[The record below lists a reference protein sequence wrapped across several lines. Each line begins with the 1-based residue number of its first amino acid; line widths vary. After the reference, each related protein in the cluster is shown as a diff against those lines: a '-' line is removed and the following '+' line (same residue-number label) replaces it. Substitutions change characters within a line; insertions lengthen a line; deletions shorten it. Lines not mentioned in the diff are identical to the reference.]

1 MTPKL
6 QNMQKLTLIMC
17 FIFLLNVNTFGQVV
31 NITPSQYI
39 VTIQANQPNNYDYL
53 PYVSYSKQF
62 QFKDEA
68 GNIISNFM
76 GYGPGTY
83 SQQFYITEIGKPAT
97 VTFYNNV
104 NYQQEYCESSDPNCG
119 GGMGYVRM
127 SGTGT
132 QSGSLPKKPKTGT
145 KTNTATRTAYE
156 NCGYCWWQSYSFS
169 TMYVYNLPIK
179 YPYFD
184 STITYGSESF
194 TISVRQAGD
203 NNYNLPSSDNISI
216 KADAV
221 FSSYRW
227 EYQLFD
233 PGNPGNP
240 AWQTIPS
247 TYVSNA
253 GKELI
258 INGQSLFGSN
268 WMYHINK
275 TVLFRMKQADQGGLT
290 SNILVYTHRLSS
302 PKITSVLAF
311 QNPCYGYDTAY
322 IKVQFNRQLLTD
334 EKINIFLQ
342 DTVTRLDYSALN
354 LSNASF
360 DAGTNTYTWKRELVQ
375 GSYKVSLIGK
385 YFDYATYTGS
395 PDHFAYVRIID
406 PEPLRLYLTQ
416 TPVSCFE
423 GNNGVMN
430 VGAKGGVG
438 NYKYQLLHVDS
449 SFGST
454 FTSFTNPVYNS
465 ALGTMDQPV
474 PGLTANT
481 YKVRLRDGN
490 NCLIRDSLGRE
501 IYRTLQ
507 VKQPASALSVS
518 LLNVSP
524 ITAYDRND
532 GAITVRITGGSPFVK
547 ISEDPNYAKY
557 RFEFRDSATNTQ
569 LTSGISVDTT
579 NKFEPKIQHL
589 TNGTYIFK
597 AWDASYDNAAGSNR
611 QGCFIQLYIRVT
623 RPAPLAVNVIADSVI
638 NCYGDTKGKL
648 KAIPAGGIPL
658 TVDSVKYNFTW
669 YKKVSGNFVN
679 QNVNDSVLRNL
690 SAGEYKVE
698 IRDKFN
704 NLTSYT
710 YNLTQPSLIT
720 TVGSSTAASCYF
732 TPNGSMLVTASG
744 GTAPYRYEWSNG
756 AKTQSV
762 PNVAGGSYVVVV
774 TDANL
779 CTATQQVVVTSPARI
794 TTVET
799 ITPVACNGTSS
810 GAVSLSASGGA
821 GGYSYLWSNGQTT
834 ATATNLS
841 AGNYWYKVTDAQG
854 CYDSSNVVLDI
865 PEPYTINAG
874 PDRKLCTGQTIQLEV
889 TNNAPWLPLTAT
901 WSTPQGTVA
910 GSKINV
916 SNSGTY
922 IATVTNASGCQKKDT
937 VVVTDFNATVNT
949 SFTVSTQAFAGEN
962 TTLVNISP
970 TLQDSAKWLFPI
982 GAALT
987 VISQSKNYCEVKF
1000 ADTGRYVVGIRAYY
1014 TNGCIDEKY
1023 KEINVVRKET
1033 FGNLPNQSESFLKQ
1047 IGLYPNPNTGTFT
1060 LDLLFNSPTAARIR
1074 IINMLS
1080 NATVSDKTVSG
1091 SASYS
1096 EYYSIPGAPAGTY
1109 VVLIETPKGNFVHK
1123 LNKL

>member
-1 MTPKL
+1 MK
-6 QNMQKLTLIMC
+6 TLFFLMC
-17 FIFLLNVNTFGQVV
+17 FTSFLNLNTIGQVV
-31 NITPSQYI
+31 NIVPSQYV
-39 VTIQANQPNNYDYL
+39 VTIQANQPNSYDYL
-53 PYVSYSKQF
+53 TYVSYSKHF
-62 QFKDEA
+62 LFKDQA
-68 GNIISNFM
+68 GSVISSFT
-76 GYGPGTY
+76 GYGAGTY
-83 SQQFYITEIGKPAT
+83 NQQFYITEVNKPAT

-104 NYQQEYCESSDPNCG
+104 SYQQEQCESGDPNCG
-119 GGMGYVRM
+119 GGMGYLRT
-127 SGTGT
+127 SKTGV
-132 QSGSLPKKPKTGT
+132 QSENQPKKPKTGT
-145 KTNTATRTAYE
+145 QAKPSARTNYGG
-156 NCGYCWWQSYSFS
+156 CGYCWWQSYSFS
-169 TMYVYNLPIK
+169 TMNVYNLPMK
-179 YPYFD
+179 YPFFD
-184 STITYGSESF
+184 TTITYGSESF

-216 KADAV
+216 KASAA
-221 FSSYRW
+221 FSAYRW

-233 PGNPGNP
+233 PANPGNP

-247 TYVSNA
+247 NYVSDA

-268 WMYHINK
+268 WMQHINK
-275 TVLFRMKQADQGGLT
+275 TVLFRMKQTNQGGLT

-302 PKITSVLAF
+302 PKITTVQAF

-395 PDHFAYVRIID
+395 PGHFAYVRVID
-406 PEPLRLYLTQ
+406 PEPLRLYLSQ
-416 TPVSCFE
+416 IPVSCFE
-423 GNNGVMN
+423 GNNGIMN

-454 FTSFTNPVYNS
+454 FTNFTNPVFNS

-474 PGLTANT
+474 PGLTANI

-501 IYRTLQ
+501 IYRTLP
-507 VKQPASALSVS
+507 VKQPTSALSVS

-532 GAITVRITGGSPFVK
+532 GAINIRITGGTPFVK

-557 RFEFRDSATNTQ
+557 RFEWRDSATNAL
-569 LTSGISVDTT
+569 LTSGISVDTV
-579 NKFEPKIQHL
+579 NKFEAKIQNL
-589 TNGTYIFK
+589 TNGTYSFK
-597 AWDASYDNAAGSNR
+597 AWDASFDNAAGSNR
-611 QGCFIQLYIRVT
+611 QGCFIQLYIKIS
-623 RPAPLAVNVIADSVI
+623 RPLPLNVNVLVDSVI
-638 NCYGDTKGKL
+638 NCYGDAKGKL
-648 KAIPAGGIPL
+648 KAIPTGGIPL

-669 YKKVSGNFVN
+669 YKKVSGSFVN
-679 QNVNDSVLRNL
+679 QNINDSVLRNL
-690 SAGEYKVE
+690 NAGEYRVE
-698 IRDKFN
+698 IRDKYN
-704 NLTSYT
+704 NLTSYN
-710 YNLTQPSLIT
+710 YILTQPAVI
-720 TVGSSTAASCYF
+720 STAGTSTPSSCYF
-732 TPNGSMLVTASG
+732 TANGSMTVNVSG

-762 PNVAGGSYVVVV
+762 PNVPGGSYVVVV

-779 CTATQQVVVTSPARI
+779 CTATRQVVVTSPSKI
-794 TTVET
+794 NTVET
-799 ITPVACNGTSS
+799 ITPVGCNGTSS
-810 GAVSLSASGGA
+810 GVISLAASGGS
-821 GGYSYLWSNGQTT
+821 GGYTYQWSNGSTGS
-834 ATATNLS
+834 TATNLA
-841 AGNYWYKVTDAQG
+841 AGTYWYRVTDTQG
-854 CYDSSNVVLDI
+854 CYDSSTIVLES
-865 PEPYTINAG
+865 PEAYTINAG
-874 PDRKLCTGQTIQLEV
+874 PDRKLCIGQTIQLEV
-889 TNNAPWLPLTAT
+889 TNNAPWLPLNAVWT
-901 WSTPQGTVA
+901 TPQGTVN
-910 GSKINV
+910 GNKINV
-916 SNSGTY
+916 NSSGNY
-922 IATVTNASGCQKKDT
+922 IVTVSNASGCQKKDT
-937 VVVTDFNATVNT
+937 VTVTPFNATVNT

-970 TLQDSAKWLFPI
+970 ALQDSAKWLLPT

-1023 KEINVVRKET
+1023 KEINVVRKEN
-1033 FGNLPNQSESFLKQ
+1033 FGNLSNQNETFLKQ

-1060 LDLLFNSPTAARIR
+1060 LSLLFTSPTVARIR

-1080 NATVSDKTVSG
+1080 NATVSDKSVSG
-1091 SASYS
+1091 SASYT
-1096 EYYSIPGAPAGTY
+1096 ENYSITGVPAGTY